1 MNTCKPGWQPLLSK
15 QLQIFNKITISLGNI
30 CGIILDEWGNKEN
43 NTKQESLSNDT
54 ESVCEICR
62 RLNNVKQSIPMVT
75 RSISFSNTRATE
87 TIIGSDL
94 ISRNSVPECLGVC
107 V

>member
-1 MNTCKPGWQPLLSK
+1 MNNRSNHSSKEKPPIELHYFPTEKDCLEGENSEIDEK
-15 QLQIFNKITISLGNI
+15 QS
-30 CGIILDEWGNKEN
+30 
-43 NTKQESLSNDT
+43 SSNDT

-87 TIIGSDL
+87 TMIDSDL
-94 ISRNSVPECLGVC
+94 ISRNSVPEFLGVC

>member
-1 MNTCKPGWQPLLSK
+1 MNLSSFLNDRSNHSSKEKPPIELHYFPTEKDCLEGENSEIDEK
-15 QLQIFNKITISLGNI
+15 QS
-30 CGIILDEWGNKEN
+30 
-43 NTKQESLSNDT
+43 SSNDT

-62 RLNNVKQSIPMVT
+62 RLNKVKQSIPMVT
-75 RSISFSNTRATE
+75 RSISFSNTWATE
-87 TIIGSDL
+87 TIIDSDL